1 MSPAIRG
8 KSSSNSTANNRVLVI
23 LVLMAAVSF
32 AAAVALPL
40 LHSLPSAAHIHLAL
54 ALGIMPLIL
63 GAMTHFV
70 PVLTR
75 SAAAHKGVRL
85 IPLLVSSAGALAFFS
100 FAASNQIYY
109 FAAFIALALA
119 TTFAVW
125 IMRRAGKAVGKP
137 HPCLYWYLGAMA
149 CLILAF
155 AAVLAMALW
164 PEQRLALKRLHLHLN
179 TLGFIGLT
187 AIATLQVLLPTVA
200 GRPDPQA
207 ASRLRQDMKWALGG
221 ALLVSIGAACF
232 KPLAWAGVA
241 LWIVPLIRLGKAWAT
256 LYFREVRQLDGAAS
270 SLAAALIGFS
280 AAILF
285 GSLHAGGILNTTDTA
300 HAFILAFLFPLVT
313 GAVSQLL
320 PIWARPGPQT
330 AWHTLARQHLGKGG
344 GYRAM
349 LFLVGGLLLGLG
361 WRGGLLLSIAALAA
375 FLLQLATTTRPA
387 SVT

>member
-1 MSPAIRG
+1 ML
-8 KSSSNSTANNRVLVI
+8 VL
-23 LVLMAAVSF
+23 LVLMAAASF
-32 AAAVALPL
+32 AGAIALPL
-40 LHSLPSAAHIHLAL
+40 LYPVPPSAHIHLAL
-54 ALGIMPLIL
+54 ASGIMPLIF

-75 SAAAHKGVRL
+75 SAAARKGVRL
-85 IPLLVSSAGALAFFS
+85 VPLLALSAGALAFFS

-109 FAAFIALALA
+109 FAAFFALALA
-119 TTFAVW
+119 IVFAIW
-125 IMRRAGKAVGKP
+125 INRRAVKAVGKP
-137 HPCLYWYLGAMA
+137 HPCLHWYLSAIV

-187 AIATLQVLLPTVA
+187 AVATLQVLLPTAA
-200 GRPDPQA
+200 GRPDPQTA
-207 ASRLRQDMKWALGG
+207 ARLRQDMKWALGG
-221 ALLVSIGAACF
+221 TLLVSVGAAWF

-241 LWIVPLIRLGKAWAT
+241 LWMVPLARLGKAWFT
-256 LYFREVRQLDGAAS
+256 LYSREAHQLHGATS
-270 SLAAALIGFS
+270 SLVAALTGFF
-280 AAILF
+280 AAMLF
-285 GSLHAGGILNTTDTA
+285 GALHAGGILNMTDTA

-330 AWHTLARQHLGKGG
+330 AWHALARQHLGKGG

-349 LFLVGGLLLGLG
+349 LFLAGGISLGLG
-361 WRGGLLLSIAALAA
+361 WRGGLLLSTVALAA
-375 FLLQLATTTRPA
+375 FLLQLATTARPA
-387 SVT
+387 PAT

>member
-1 MSPAIRG
+1 MQ
-8 KSSSNSTANNRVLVI
+8 VM
-23 LVLMAAVSF
+23 LVLMAAASF
-32 AAAVALPL
+32 AGAIALPL
-40 LHSLPSAAHIHLAL
+40 LHPLPSAAHIHLAL
-54 ALGIMPLIL
+54 ASGIMPLIF

-75 SAAAHKGVRL
+75 SAAAHLGARL
-85 IPLLVSSAGALAFFS
+85 MPLLVLSAGMLAFFS

-109 FAAFIALALA
+109 FAAFLALALA
-119 TTFAVW
+119 ITFAAW
-125 IMRRAGKAVGKP
+125 IIRCAVKAVGKP
-137 HPCLYWYLGAMA
+137 HPCLYWYLSAIA
-149 CLILAF
+149 CLILAL

-164 PEQRLALKRLHLHLN
+164 PEQRLALQRLHLHLN

-187 AIATLQVLLPTVA
+187 AIATLQVLLPTAA

-207 ASRLRQDMKWALGG
+207 AARLRQDMKWALGG
-221 ALLVSIGAACF
+221 TLLVSIGAAWF
-232 KPLAWAGVA
+232 KPLAWAGAV
-241 LWIVPLIRLGKAWAT
+241 LWLVPLAHSGKAWLT
-256 LYFREVRQLDGAAS
+256 LYFREIRQIHGAAS
-270 SLAAALIGFS
+270 SLAAALTGFS

-285 GSLHAGGILNTTDTA
+285 GTLHAGGILNTTDTA

-330 AWHTLARQHLGKGG
+330 AWHALVRQHLGKGG

-361 WRGGLLLSIAALAA
+361 WRAGLLLSIMALAA
-375 FLLQLATTTRPA
+375 FLLQLATARPA
-387 SVT
+387 SAK